1 MVKMAQKVRRVR
13 WERLVP
19 LARMEQ
25 MVLVALPAPPV
36 PRDPL
41 VLPVPRALANA
52 YLLLLPL
59 PPLSPKR
66 LRSRCMN
73 DLTACDN
80 YALLKECVVSADDS
94 ITKLK
99 YCASSA

>member
-25 MVLVALPAPPV
+25 MVLVAPPAP
-36 PRDPL
+36 RDLL
-41 VLPVPRALANA
+41 VLPVLPALANA
-52 YLLLLPL
+52 YLLL

-66 LRSRCMN
+66 
-73 DLTACDN
+73 
-80 YALLKECVVSADDS
+80 
-94 ITKLK
+94 
-99 YCASSA
+99 

>member
-1 MVKMAQKVRRVR
+1 VYPVFLVRMVKMAQKVRRVR

-25 MVLVALPAPPV
+25 MVLVAPPV

-41 VLPVPRALANA
+41 VLPVPPALANA
-52 YLLLLPL
+52 YLLL

-66 LRSRCMN
+66 
-73 DLTACDN
+73 
-80 YALLKECVVSADDS
+80 
-94 ITKLK
+94 
-99 YCASSA
+99 